1 MLIIH
6 IEVKG
11 DKIMDKFKK
20 SQTCEPI
27 THLPT
32 LLNTPLHS
40 NTSSPEPNDGTFIE
54 DTDPTDSFTSKGT
67 VRYGEEVDVDDF

>member
-1 MLIIH
+1 M
-6 IEVKG
+6 
-11 DKIMDKFKK
+11 KK
-20 SQTCEPI
+20 KQTTSEPI

-32 LLNTPLHS
+32 LLNTPLKS

-54 DTDPTDSFTSKGT
+54 DTDPHDGFSSKGT